1 VRSVRRAGRLGRAA
15 RFGAVAAVVGAAV
28 APATAALAT
37 RSRDD
42 DVPKRQPVPV
52 WTTDLPCN
60 TAAVLAESGG
70 VGARCQLTYDGA
82 SMYVLVV
89 ETTADGGPGRV
100 GLIALTTH
108 DGAIR
113 WAQSVGMSG
122 AVTVNNDVVLVAG
135 DEGIEAF
142 DATTGHPLWKRAGVL
157 AFDNRY
163 GTVGVRARVTA
174 ATDGPI
180 DAVHAV
186 DVTSGEERW
195 SYDGSALATC
205 GDYVV
210 VLPRAAAD
218 GEVGFVVLD
227 EHTGD
232 ERWTGRPR
240 ADWSRVDV
248 TCGGPWIYVSDQT
261 SISEYDAAGG
271 HRDWNAPTE
280 DAGAIELYGP
290 VALVRSPDGAS
301 TAAID
306 RDDGSLLW
314 TLPSDEVGWPVYAR
328 AHLRRDDTGSLFVM
342 HPQTGNVASR
352 IEGAAGDK
360 PVVAGVSETRVATV
374 VGSTVTTYGVRDLG
388 VAWALDVGGMPDEV
402 GVADEVL
409 VVRHGSTLTGYA

>member
-1 VRSVRRAGRLGRAA
+1 
-15 RFGAVAAVVGAAV
+15 
-28 APATAALAT
+28 
-37 RSRDD
+37 
-42 DVPKRQPVPV
+42 
-52 WTTDLPCN
+52 
-60 TAAVLAESGG
+60 
-70 VGARCQLTYDGA
+70 
-82 SMYVLVV
+82 
-89 ETTADGGPGRV
+89 
-100 GLIALTTH
+100 
-108 DGAIR
+108 
-113 WAQSVGMSG
+113 
-122 AVTVNNDVVLVAG
+122 
-135 DEGIEAF
+135 
-142 DATTGHPLWKRAGVL
+142 
-157 AFDNRY
+157 
-163 GTVGVRARVTA
+163 
-174 ATDGPI
+174 
-180 DAVHAV
+180 
-186 DVTSGEERW
+186 
-195 SYDGSALATC
+195 
-205 GDYVV
+205 V

-409 VVRHGSTLTGYA
+409 VVRDGSTLSGYA